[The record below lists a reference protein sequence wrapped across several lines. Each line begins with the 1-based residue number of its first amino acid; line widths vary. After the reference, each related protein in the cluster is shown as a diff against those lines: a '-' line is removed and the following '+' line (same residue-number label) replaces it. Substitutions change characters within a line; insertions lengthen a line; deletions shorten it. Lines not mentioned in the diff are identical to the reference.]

1 MSQRPEYATPFAVHL
16 MKSLCVYCGSSFG
29 NSSSYAGAAR
39 ALATEMVKQDIGLV
53 YGGGKVGL
61 MGVIADEVLALGG
74 KAVGVIPQALFDKE
88 VGHSGLSELHVVQTM
103 HERKALMAQLAD
115 GFAALPG
122 GIGTL
127 EELFEILTWAQLGFH
142 QKPVGVLNVEG
153 FYDGL
158 IAFLQVQVKQGFVR
172 DQQAAL
178 LLHEDTAPALISRMQ
193 TYVPQQSTKL
203 RDALAAQQLFK

>member
-1 MSQRPEYATPFAVHL
+1 

-29 NSSSYAGAAR
+29 NSPRYADAAR
-39 ALATEMVKQDIGLV
+39 VLAKQMVEHDIGLV

-61 MGVIADEVLALGG
+61 MGVIADEVLKLGG
-74 KAVGVIPQALFDKE
+74 RATGVIPQALFDKE
-88 VGHSGLSELHVVQTM
+88 VGHTGLSELHVVQNM
-103 HERKALMAQLAD
+103 HERKAMMAELAD

-142 QKPVGVLNVEG
+142 QKPVGVLNVDG

-158 IAFLQVQVKQGFVR
+158 IAFLQMQVSQGFVKDR
-172 DQQAAL
+172 QAAL
-178 LLHEDTAPALISRMQ
+178 LLHDNSAAALIARMQ
-193 TYVPQQSTKL
+193 AYVPQQSTKL
-203 RDALAAQQLFK
+203 QDALAAQQLFK

>member
-1 MSQRPEYATPFAVHL
+1 

-29 NSSSYAGAAR
+29 NSSFYAEAAR

-88 VGHSGLSELHVVQTM
+88 VGHNGLSELHVVQTM
-103 HERKALMAQLAD
+103 HERKALMAELAD

-158 IAFLQVQVKQGFVR
+158 IAFLQVQVTQGFVR

-178 LLHEDTAPALISRMQ
+178 LLHEDTAPALIARMQ
-193 TYVPQQSTKL
+193 AYVPQRSTKL

>member
-1 MSQRPEYATPFAVHL
+1 

-29 NSSSYAGAAR
+29 NSPLYAGAAR
-39 ALATEMVKQDIGLV
+39 ALAREMVEHDIGLV

-61 MGVIADEVLALGG
+61 MGVIADEVLKLGG
-74 KAVGVIPQALFDKE
+74 RASGVIPQALFDKE
-88 VGHSGLSELHVVQTM
+88 IGHTGLNELHVVRNM
-103 HERKALMAQLAD
+103 HERKALMAELAD

-142 QKPVGVLNVEG
+142 QKPVGVLNVGG

-158 IAFLQVQVKQGFVR
+158 IAFLQMQVAQGFVK
-172 DQQAAL
+172 DKQAAL
-178 LLHEDTAPALISRMQ
+178 LLHDTTPSALIARMQ
-193 TYVPQQSTKL
+193 AYVPQQSTKL
-203 RDALAAQQLFK
+203 QDALAAQQLFK

>member
-1 MSQRPEYATPFAVHL
+1 

-29 NSSSYAGAAR
+29 NSPLYAEAAR
-39 ALATEMVKQDIGLV
+39 ALATEMVRQDIGLV

-74 KAVGVIPQALFDKE
+74 KAIGVIPQALFDKE

-103 HERKALMAQLAD
+103 HERKALMAELAE

-158 IAFLQVQVKQGFVR
+158 IAFLHMQVKQGFVR
-172 DQQAAL
+172 DQQAEL
-178 LLHEDTAPALISRMQ
+178 LLHDETAPALIARMQ
-193 TYVPQQSTKL
+193 AYVPQQSTKL